1 MVAIGYLELRFV
13 LRFREE
19 GETSLFEAGAEVIV
33 VKLLRR
39 LKSSDN
45 LTPKDNSPIL
55 PLKRDRRP

>member
-13 LRFREE
+13 LRFRE
-19 GETSLFEAGAEVIV
+19 GESSLFEAGADVIA

-55 PLKRDRRP
+55 PLKRDRPP